1 VSVAVLAK
9 ADPVLGEWL
18 AKLGPFE
25 HERER
30 RTPYQAL
37 VKAVVYQ
44 QLTAKAAATIFGR
57 VTALFPGQRFPRP
70 EDLLAATDETLRG
83 AGLSRAK
90 VAAVKAIARGALDGV
105 VPTPRQVARLTDE
118 ELVERL
124 TSLRGVGRWTVEML
138 LIFTLGREDVLPAT
152 DYGVRKGFALAYG
165 LPELPTP
172 KELLAH
178 GERWRP
184 HRSLAAL
191 CLWRT
196 LDTSRATPAP
206 AQETS
211 KKKTKS
217 KKKARPQ

>member
-1 VSVAVLAK
+1 MSVQLLSK

-18 AKLGPFE
+18 AKLGPFAL
-25 HERER
+25 EREK

-37 VKAVVYQ
+37 VRAVVYQ
-44 QLTAKAAATIFGR
+44 QLTAKAASTILGR
-57 VTALFPGQRFPRP
+57 VIALFPGQRFPRP
-70 EDLLAATDETLRG
+70 QDLLGATDDALRA

-90 VAAVKAIARGALDGV
+90 VAAVKAIAQGALDGV

-152 DYGVRKGFALAYG
+152 DYGVRKGFALVHG
-165 LPELPTP
+165 HDELPTP
-172 KELLAH
+172 KALLAH

-191 CLWRT
+191 CLWRA
-196 LDTSRATPAP
+196 LDTSRATPP
-206 AQETS
+206 AAA
-211 KKKTKS
+211 KS
-217 KKKARPQ
+217 KKKAKPKKKTS

>member
-1 VSVAVLAK
+1 VSVSVLAK

-18 AKLGPFE
+18 AKLGPFAL
-25 HERER
+25 ERER

-44 QLTAKAAATIFGR
+44 QLTAKAAGTIFGR
-57 VTALFPGQRFPRP
+57 VKALFPGQPFPRP
-70 EDLLAATDETLRG
+70 EDLLSATDETLRG

-90 VAAVKAIARGALDGV
+90 VAAVKAISQGVLDGV

-118 ELVERL
+118 ELVLRL

-196 LDTSRATPAP
+196 LDTSRATPAAAP
-206 AQETS
+206 AKS
-211 KKKTKS
+211 KKKTK
-217 KKKARPQ
+217 KK